1 MMIIKI
7 IEVNFQINCNIYL
20 WEKQKRDNMR
30 FIKIIL
36 KLSKILFNKMEEFL
50 NKINQMNKNINQQH
64 Y

>member
-7 IEVNFQINCNIYL
+7 IEVNFWINYNIYFL
-20 WEKQKRDNMR
+20 EKQKRDNMR

-50 NKINQMNKNINQQH
+50 NEINQMNKNINQQH